1 MRKLLVVCGVV
12 LLSSVAALAQD
23 NIATVAAPVP
33 AAALPAPPQVAAGP
47 SLPDWQISIGY
58 QFNRLNMP
66 SASAL
71 VKNEAGVPAF
81 TVNSSGVN
89 GSFTRF
95 FDRWGGIEAESGTGF
110 GSGSIPAIK
119 AVGSVFVGGGL
130 RVAVR
135 GHGRVEPWAHAV
147 VGVEHFRF
155 TQTNSGYGSDTSV
168 AFVGGGGAD
177 FHVNGRTALRAQ
189 ADFLETNIV
198 SQAEYS
204 LQIVGGVVFDF

>member
-12 LLSSVAALAQD
+12 LLSSVAAFAQD
-23 NIATVAAPVP
+23 DIATVAAPVP
-33 AAALPAPPQVAAGP
+33 AAALPAAPQVAAGP
-47 SLPDWQISIGY
+47 LLPDWQVSVGY
-58 QFNRLNMP
+58 QFDRFNMP
-66 SASAL
+66 STSAL

-81 TVNSSGVN
+81 TVNSNGVN

-95 FDRWGGIEAESGTGF
+95 FDKWGGIEAESGAGYGT
-110 GSGSIPAIK
+110 GSIPTIK

-130 RVAVR
+130 RVALR
-135 GHGRVEPWAHAV
+135 GHGRVEPWGHAV

-155 TQTNSGYGSDTSV
+155 TQTNSNYGSNTSV

-177 FHVNGRTALRAQ
+177 FHFNGRTAFRLQ
-189 ADFLETNIV
+189 ADLLETNIV

-204 LQIVGGVVFDF
+204 LQIVGGLVFDF